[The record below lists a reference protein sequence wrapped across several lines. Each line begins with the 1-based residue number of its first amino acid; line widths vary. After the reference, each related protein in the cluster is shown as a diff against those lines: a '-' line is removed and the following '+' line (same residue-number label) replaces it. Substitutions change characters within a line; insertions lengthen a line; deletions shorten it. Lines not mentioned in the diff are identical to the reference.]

1 MSILEIWT
9 EHDWVVKTL
18 IIAFSIVI
26 LMSLEKV
33 YHYILYYKHN
43 KQLDELTSLNELE
56 NLDDGMVKKTLQDI
70 KDYPHDSSSFL
81 NSYIGVKLD
90 LYEQYMMK
98 YVSIIGV
105 IAVLSPML
113 GLIGT
118 FIGVWHVF
126 EGVAD
131 ISLSDPS
138 IIAGGIK
145 EVIVDTMSG
154 LIVAVG
160 SMILYKTF
168 EYISMKNVSKF
179 EEKLYKLVKD
189 A

>member
-1 MSILEIWT
+1 MSILDIWT
-9 EHDWVVKTL
+9 QNDWVVRTL
-18 IIAFSIVI
+18 IIAFGFVL
-26 LMSLEKV
+26 LMSFEKI
-33 YHYILYYKHN
+33 YHYILYFKHN
-43 KQLDELTSLNELE
+43 KQLDKLSSLNDLQD
-56 NLDDGMVKKTLQDI
+56 LDEGMIKTTLQDI
-70 KDYPHDSSSFL
+70 KEYNGDTSTFI

-138 IIAGGIK
+138 IIAKGIK
-145 EVIVDTMSG
+145 EVIVDTMAG

-160 SMILYKTF
+160 SMILFKTF
-168 EYISMKNVSKF
+168 EYLSMKNVSRF

>member
-1 MSILEIWT
+1 MSILEIWVT
-9 EHDWVVKTL
+9 HDWVVKTL
-18 IIAFSIVI
+18 IIAFSLVI
-26 LMSLEKV
+26 LMSFEKL
-33 YHYILYYKHN
+33 YQYIVYYKHN
-43 KQLDELTSLNELE
+43 KQLEALDSLE
-56 NLDDGMVKKTLQDI
+56 NMDDLDDGMIKTTLNDI
-70 KDYPHDSSSFL
+70 KNYDTNSESFL

-90 LYEQYMMK
+90 LYEQYMMR

-131 ISLSDPS
+131 ISMSDPS

-154 LIVAVG
+154 LIVAVL

-179 EEKLYKLVKD
+179 EEKLYKLVKN

>member
-1 MSILEIWT
+1 MSILEIWN
-9 EHDWVVKTL
+9 EHDWIVRTL
-18 IIAFSIVI
+18 IIAFSAVL
-26 LMSLEKV
+26 LMSFEKI
-33 YHYILYYKHN
+33 YHYIIYFKHN
-43 KQLDELTSLNELE
+43 KQLDELQSLNSLE
-56 NLDDGMVKKTLQDI
+56 NIDEGMVKKTLQDI
-70 KDYPHDSSSFL
+70 KDYPRDSNSFL
-81 NSYIGVKLD
+81 NSYISVKLD
-90 LYEQYMMK
+90 LYEQYMMR

-145 EVIVDTMSG
+145 EVIVDTMAG

>member
-1 MSILEIWT
+1 MNILDIWVQN
-9 EHDWVVKTL
+9 DWIVRTL

-26 LMSLEKV
+26 LMSFEKI
-33 YHYILYYKHN
+33 YHYVLYFKHN
-43 KQLDELTSLNELE
+43 KQLDALNSLDEIE
-56 NLDDGMVKKTLQDI
+56 NLDEGMVKQTLKDI
-70 KDYPHDSSSFL
+70 KDYGNDSSSFL
-81 NSYIGVKLD
+81 NSYISVKLD

-118 FIGVWHVF
+118 FVGVWHVF

-145 EVIVDTMSG
+145 EVIVDTMAG

-179 EEKLYKLVKD
+179 EEKLYKLVKY

>member
-1 MSILEIWT
+1 MSILDIWI
-9 EHDWVVKTL
+9 EHDWVVRTL
-18 IIAFSIVI
+18 IIAFSAVLI
-26 LMSLEKV
+26 MSFEKI
-33 YHYILYYKHN
+33 YHYFIYYRQN
-43 KQLDELTSLNELE
+43 KQLDNLNT
-56 NLDDGMVKKTLQDI
+56 LDDLDSLDSGMIKTTLQDI
-70 KDYPHDSSSFL
+70 KNYPRDSESFL
-81 NSYIGVKLD
+81 NSYISVKLD
-90 LYEQYMMK
+90 LYEQYMMR

-160 SMILYKTF
+160 AMILFKTF